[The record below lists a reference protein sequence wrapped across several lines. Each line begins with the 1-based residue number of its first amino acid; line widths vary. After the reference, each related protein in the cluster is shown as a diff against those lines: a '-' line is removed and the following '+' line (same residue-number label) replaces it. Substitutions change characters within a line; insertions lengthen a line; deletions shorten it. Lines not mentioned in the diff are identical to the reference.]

1 MIIMVVNYLTKV
13 PKEGFMMHPETW
25 VDLRVSKCI
34 GTLFS
39 NHASTWFW
47 GALGAWWE
55 AVQKL
60 MWYWE
65 AWAQGR
71 KGLMGAY
78 NDILLKL
85 QSVNL
90 EKKKK
95 NSIIQIEETLK
106 CCCKL
111 VFARLVQAVMVTPSS
126 RHTHRAFGISN
137 KVQSIMWIFGHITL
151 SHITQ
156 GKHLGHQVN
165 SFHKYDVRSQRRLER
180 CGSLHRGASM
190 CHLGLFVSL
199 LRQLCWTN

>member
-1 MIIMVVNYLTKV
+1 MQVPDFEGPLVLGERLSRSWCGIERPGHREERGSWEPIMI
-13 PKEGFMMHPETW
+13 FCWSFSQWTW
-25 VDLRVSKCI
+25 R
-34 GTLFS
+34 
-39 NHASTWFW
+39 
-47 GALGAWWE
+47 
-55 AVQKL
+55 
-60 MWYWE
+60 
-65 AWAQGR
+65 
-71 KGLMGAY
+71 
-78 NDILLKL
+78 
-85 QSVNL
+85 
-90 EKKKK
+90 KKKK